1 MIRARLSLG
10 FVQSAAPIVSA
21 FFTNVCCFL
30 QGGVSSFFT
39 TIYPAGGC
47 RILESGMHDAVY
59 SRMKS
64 SFTLLL
70 ALVIATAFSFAQPV
84 RADQTAPA
92 RRAYFDWPH
101 HQDSR
106 QPSQAGVVSVPDGG
120 STLPM
125 LGCALLGLAA
135 LRRKLRC

>member
-1 MIRARLSLG
+1 ML
-10 FVQSAAPIVSA
+10 F
-21 FFTNVCCFL
+21 
-30 QGGVSSFFT
+30 
-39 TIYPAGGC
+39 
-47 RILESGMHDAVY
+47 Y

-70 ALVIATAFSFAQPV
+70 ALAIATAFSFAQPV

-106 QPSQAGVVSVPDGG
+106 QPSQTGGVVPVPDAG
-120 STLPM
+120 STLPL